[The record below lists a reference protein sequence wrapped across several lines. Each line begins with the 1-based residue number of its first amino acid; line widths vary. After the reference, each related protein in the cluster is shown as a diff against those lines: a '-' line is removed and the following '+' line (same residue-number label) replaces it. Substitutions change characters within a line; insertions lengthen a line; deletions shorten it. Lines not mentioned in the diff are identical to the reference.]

1 MSRPP
6 TRQSMDSQGD
16 ISMGGTP
23 SHAPLSMH
31 SPIPQT
37 QLPAA
42 RLQPSY
48 RQPTAPVYQAN
59 YPAQPN
65 PYAAAPMQ
73 PNAYQNQPPP
83 LGNMYSN
90 PPQNTHLAYQQ
101 PIRGQPQPA
110 ATVPAAVPAN
120 AYNPNAPRPVEV
132 YHLNDAANSAIPA
145 DIREEFH
152 TDDQG
157 RVLFFTAP
165 PLDPI
170 PPTTQQGL
178 AHSAKYIA
186 ARRERMKRIAE
197 KKRKEI
203 LERQETEERVKK
215 ARIAARERSKHDMEG
230 LERDTLI
237 ALTNHIQKGTDDFYK
252 IHFGDRAKEVQAE
265 EAEIFRERREEY
277 WKKKR
282 ENEELVERISYKP
295 EPMRWDGRTA
305 DGVYLDDIDTRF

>member
-1 MSRPP
+1 
-6 TRQSMDSQGD
+6 
-16 ISMGGTP
+16 MGGTP
-23 SHAPLSMH
+23 SHAPLAMH

-48 RQPTAPVYQAN
+48 RQPTAPVYPAN
-59 YPAQPN
+59 YPSHQN
-65 PYAAAPMQ
+65 PYAAPQLQ

-83 LGNMYSN
+83 LGNMYSA

-101 PIRGQPQPA
+101 NIRGQPPPA
-110 ATVPAAVPAN
+110 AAVPAAVPAN

-145 DIREEFH
+145 DVREEFH

-157 RVLFFTAP
+157 RVLFFTTP
-165 PLDPI
+165 PLDPVA
-170 PPTTQQGL
+170 PASQQKL
-178 AHSAKYIA
+178 AHSAKFIA
-186 ARRERMKRIAE
+186 ARKERMKRIAE

-215 ARIAARERSKHDMEG
+215 ARTAAIERSKHDMEG

-237 ALTNHIQKGTDDFYK
+237 ALTLHIQKGTDDFYK
-252 IHFGDRAKEVQAE
+252 MHFGDRAEEVQAA
-265 EAEIFRERREEY
+265 EAEDFNQRREAY

-282 ENEELVERISYKP
+282 EDEERVEKNTSKP